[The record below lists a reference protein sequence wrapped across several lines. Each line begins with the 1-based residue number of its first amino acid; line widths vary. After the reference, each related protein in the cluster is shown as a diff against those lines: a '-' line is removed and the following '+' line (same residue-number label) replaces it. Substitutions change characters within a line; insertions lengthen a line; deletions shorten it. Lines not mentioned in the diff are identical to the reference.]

1 MKKTQKLL
9 FSIFFVF
16 AFCLSAGLIVIFAG
30 QEKNEPLNTDKDVA
44 VAASTSSAS
53 IKLSPVECYYN
64 SINSDG
70 SISSQSTLAVNLSD
84 ARVYYHNN
92 WGSDKHKM
100 GNLSVPV
107 NKKFDYNAVI
117 TEKDSS
123 FSASGSYSISI
134 GILSQ
139 KERRFGLS
147 VDISGN
153 EDKVKDK
160 IKLSGL
166 VVIYFRGQSYIKD
179 IYINEDITNT
189 SLTISNSSFSVA
201 SNTESDTVLY
211 IYPRLSYT
219 YTLSST
225 LKLKARVIEE
235 NCGIHYV
242 ENSSIVNDFE
252 EPGYSLKGFYTKS
265 SGGEIVIE
273 RNGNNWVFKT
283 FVEPGA
289 ILYAQY
295 TPYTYKVNFHAN
307 GGSGSMSAQ
316 DFKYG
321 TAQNLKSNSFTK
333 KGYSFK
339 GWATSSSG
347 GVVYS
352 NNQSV
357 NNLTTTQN
365 GSINLYAVWE
375 INKYY
380 VDVNHYLDNINQSTN
395 ANTGFTFSV
404 KVNGSVS
411 KTNVSD
417 FFEEITY
424 DSSVEIYDIK
434 YNGDIRYSG
443 YVLTDWS
450 AEVSGS
456 TSKNIK
462 IKVLDKRVDV
472 NLQFVTVDKFSLV
485 INDGVTTHI
494 SAVKEKNLVS
504 LQVPKRQG
512 YIFTGWSVSGS
523 GYVVEP
529 QYLKEEKNFNGT
541 SDYINIG
548 RSHMYSEKFLFSTWA
563 YMDNWSE
570 YGVSDTSMRIVSCTE
585 SGGWNIESNSGN
597 ICCAI
602 YEYGK
607 GYNSLF
613 SNKKW
618 SSLTSGWH
626 NFILTFDGQKGTLF
640 IDNEKIQ
647 ETPIFNSNK
656 VGYNSTNSMLI
667 GAEVGSGS
675 SPVGSYFKGKIK
687 DVIIINDCAF
697 GSNVESYFS
706 DSSMID
712 FGYYFL
718 AGNSDT
724 TITANWVE
732 TWAAVGKD
740 VTLKQDASGAY
751 LISSAEELGKVAY
764 MVNFEDND
772 FAGETIRL
780 ANNIDLAGKYWIPIG
795 ILPSVSFKGTRFD
808 GDDYVIRNLTT
819 YSDFENAK
827 DKTYFEYSGL
837 FGNVENT
844 TINNLRLESA
854 NITGLQ
860 YVGGIA
866 GNCNNNVVI
875 ENCLVGEGSITST
888 NNYSNTGGIAGV
900 TNGIVRNCVNYATIK
915 TCYGGGITGR
925 LLGGKI
931 SSCINYGTIEN
942 NDEGSDY
949 YYGGIAGRSVGNGVI
964 LENCINYGDVFNYKS
979 VDGTAGI
986 IGSTEGENTVISSCA
1001 NYGNIIFKNG
1011 SSRFSG
1017 AIVARNYKNDLL
1029 IENCSSNCEMS
1040 GKGSVATWVSVLCG
1054 GESGVYV
1061 KSSYASMTVAGER
1074 IKHAYGNAEDFND
1087 GFRYAQGINN
1097 NLPMQVT
1104 LFEYAKQISKQTD
1117 VLATGLAGFERL

>member
-1 MKKTQKLL
+1 MVLKKTQKLL

-16 AFCLSAGLIVIFAG
+16 AFCLSAGLIVIFSG

-153 EDKVKDK
+153 EDKVKNK

-166 VVIYFRGQSYIKD
+166 VVSYFRGQSYIKD

-295 TPYTYKVNFHAN
+295 TPYSYKVNFHAN

-347 GVVYS
+347 DVVYS

-380 VDVNHYLDNINQSTN
+380 VDVNHYLDNVNQSTN

-404 KVNGSVS
+404 KVNGNVS

-443 YVLTDWS
+443 YVLTDSS
-450 AEVSGS
+450 AEASGS
-456 TSKNIK
+456 TR
-462 IKVLDKRVDV
+462 DR
-472 NLQFVTVDKFSLV
+472 
-485 INDGVTTHI
+485 
-494 SAVKEKNLVS
+494 
-504 LQVPKRQG
+504 
-512 YIFTGWSVSGS
+512 
-523 GYVVEP
+523 
-529 QYLKEEKNFNGT
+529 
-541 SDYINIG
+541 
-548 RSHMYSEKFLFSTWA
+548 
-563 YMDNWSE
+563 
-570 YGVSDTSMRIVSCTE
+570 
-585 SGGWNIESNSGN
+585 
-597 ICCAI
+597 
-602 YEYGK
+602 
-607 GYNSLF
+607 
-613 SNKKW
+613 
-618 SSLTSGWH
+618 
-626 NFILTFDGQKGTLF
+626 
-640 IDNEKIQ
+640 
-647 ETPIFNSNK
+647 
-656 VGYNSTNSMLI
+656 
-667 GAEVGSGS
+667 
-675 SPVGSYFKGKIK
+675 
-687 DVIIINDCAF
+687 
-697 GSNVESYFS
+697 
-706 DSSMID
+706 
-712 FGYYFL
+712 
-718 AGNSDT
+718 
-724 TITANWVE
+724 
-732 TWAAVGKD
+732 
-740 VTLKQDASGAY
+740 
-751 LISSAEELGKVAY
+751 
-764 MVNFEDND
+764 
-772 FAGETIRL
+772 
-780 ANNIDLAGKYWIPIG
+780 
-795 ILPSVSFKGTRFD
+795 
-808 GDDYVIRNLTT
+808 
-819 YSDFENAK
+819 
-827 DKTYFEYSGL
+827 
-837 FGNVENT
+837 
-844 TINNLRLESA
+844 
-854 NITGLQ
+854 
-860 YVGGIA
+860 
-866 GNCNNNVVI
+866 
-875 ENCLVGEGSITST
+875 
-888 NNYSNTGGIAGV
+888 
-900 TNGIVRNCVNYATIK
+900 
-915 TCYGGGITGR
+915 
-925 LLGGKI
+925 
-931 SSCINYGTIEN
+931 
-942 NDEGSDY
+942 
-949 YYGGIAGRSVGNGVI
+949 
-964 LENCINYGDVFNYKS
+964 KS
-979 VDGTAGI
+979 V
-986 IGSTEGENTVISSCA
+986 V
-1001 NYGNIIFKNG
+1001 
-1011 SSRFSG
+1011 
-1017 AIVARNYKNDLL
+1017 
-1029 IENCSSNCEMS
+1029 
-1040 GKGSVATWVSVLCG
+1040 
-1054 GESGVYV
+1054 
-1061 KSSYASMTVAGER
+1061 
-1074 IKHAYGNAEDFND
+1074 
-1087 GFRYAQGINN
+1087 
-1097 NLPMQVT
+1097 
-1104 LFEYAKQISKQTD
+1104 
-1117 VLATGLAGFERL
+1117 